1 MGVAG
6 MTDALRDWQLKLA
19 MQLQGLAAL
28 KADIDQ
34 GLANVAAGRV
44 QTLRRRFSQR
54 RSLKDGGS
62 Y

>member
-44 QTLRRRFSQR
+44 QILRRRFSQR

>member
-54 RSLKDGGS
+54 RSLKEGGG

>member
-1 MGVAG
+1 MGVTS
-6 MTDALRDWQLKLA
+6 MTDALRDGQLKLA

-44 QTLRRRFSQR
+44 QILRRRFSQR

>member
-1 MGVAG
+1 

-44 QTLRRRFSQR
+44 QILRRRFSQR

>member
-44 QTLRRRFSQR
+44 QILRRKFSQR